1 MEDIQNERARLGFKE
16 VLPNTIIGHIISKH
30 DEFSKEE
37 LDRIIPISRELEES
51 VASQL
56 KKIEIKDDT
65 KLTDIRNSLVE
76 NEIDWNTL
84 KLIGYRN
91 NLLQIR

>member
-1 MEDIQNERARLGFKE
+1 M
-16 VLPNTIIGHIISKH
+16 GHIISKH

-37 LDRIIPISRELEES
+37 LDRIVPLSIELEES
-51 VASQL
+51 VVSQL
-56 KKIEIKDDT
+56 KKMEIRDHT
-65 KLTDIRNSLVE
+65 TLTEIRNNLVE